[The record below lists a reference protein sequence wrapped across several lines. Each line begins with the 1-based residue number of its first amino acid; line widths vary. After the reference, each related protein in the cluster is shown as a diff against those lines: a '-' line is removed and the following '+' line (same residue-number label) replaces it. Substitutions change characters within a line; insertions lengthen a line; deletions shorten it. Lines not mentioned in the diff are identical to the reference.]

1 MAHERVLEWMREHGG
16 MPCVEVRDY
25 PMDDIDEELA
35 FWGDQF

>member
-1 MAHERVLEWMREHGG
+1 MAHERVLEWMREYGG
-16 MPCVEVRDY
+16 MPRAKVRDY